1 VHARLSSASLRE
13 SDPIESKAFGQIE
26 ETAEKIVQNLKSL
39 QEPAASSSDMVDFEP
54 LEARYIGR
62 CIHAAAATESSSQ
75 HNDDFTY
82 VGEFPDFI
90 GREAKHLEERQKREK
105 MNRPALGRI
114 KEDSYNSY
122 GDSASSS
129 IRRQVAPSGPRS
141 SSTVS
146 STTAG
151 ASAGG
156 VRTSAKV
163 MSLDEIHRMQQKN
176 KEAKA
181 AEAAGTTETVGSKRQ
196 APDPGMV
203 NQYGNQLNLT
213 LKCLRGH
220 TSTSTL

>member
-1 VHARLSSASLRE
+1 MHARLSSASLRE

-54 LEARYIGR
+54 LEARYIGQ
-62 CIHAAAATESSSQ
+62 CVNNTAITERSNQ
-75 HNDDFTY
+75 KNDDFTY

-122 GDSASSS
+122 GCSASSS

-141 SSTVS
+141 SSS
-146 STTAG
+146 STGTG
-151 ASAGG
+151 ASAG
-156 VRTSAKV
+156 VRTAAKV
-163 MSLDEIHRMQQKN
+163 ISLDEIHRMQQKN

-181 AEAAGTTETVGSKRQ
+181 AEAAGTTEAVGTKRQ
-196 APDPGMV
+196 APDSG
-203 NQYGNQLNLT
+203 T
-213 LKCLRGH
+213 
-220 TSTSTL
+220 T